1 MNLATNP
8 QSVVAPVAGL
18 RREAQLLLCC
28 ARTEFDDNARRRAL
42 SLLSEDLDWGYFLG
56 LVTKQRAVPL
66 VHRCLENAGLEGVPA
81 RAIAVLE
88 QLHAHIARRNLFLAG
103 RLVELLRLLAA
114 EDIRAIAYK
123 GPAIAVVAYGSIN
136 MRQFWDLDLLVH
148 PRDYRRARDLLL
160 SRGDYRLRANYGWE
174 CSLIDRTGIVFV
186 DLHRYIAPDVWPGA
200 LWFDR
205 LWKRRQN
212 VACAG
217 GIQTLSAEDLLVVL
231 TIQLRK
237 DAWETKEVRLS
248 KICDVAELLRSQPA
262 LDWDAVSAAAR
273 RLGCQRALSL
283 ALTVARELLGAPVNA
298 AIAGRVDNAQIEPL
312 TNYVCHRLFAE
323 DMVTPSTPMS
333 YEGFHFRVRERWR
346 DRVYSWY
353 SRPWV
358 RDVVRHLHPSAKD
371 RSMVAL
377 PAGLSILY
385 YLVRPIRVGRDYARS
400 WFRASSGTRR
410 R

>member
-1 MNLATNP
+1 MNPAGSP
-8 QSVVAPVAGL
+8 ESVAPLSSL

-28 ARTEFDDNARRRAL
+28 ARTALDDDARRRAL
-42 SLLSEDLDWGYFLG
+42 SLLSEDLDWGYFLR
-56 LVTKQRAVPL
+56 LVTRQRAVPL
-66 VHRCLENAGLEGVPA
+66 VHRCFETAGLEGVPA
-81 RAIAVLE
+81 KTTAVLE
-88 QLHAHIARRNLFLAG
+88 QQHDHIARRNLFLTG

-114 EDIRAIAYK
+114 DNVRAIAYK
-123 GPAIAVVAYGSIN
+123 GPAIAAVAYGNIN
-136 MRQFWDLDLLVH
+136 LRQFWDVDVLVD

-160 SRGDYRLRANYGWE
+160 SRGGYRLRENYGWE

-205 LWKRRQN
+205 LWRRRQN
-212 VACAG
+212 VASAG
-217 GIQTLSAEDLLVVL
+217 GIHTLSAEDMLVVL

-248 KICDVAELLRSQPA
+248 KICDIAELLRARPT
-262 LDWDAVSAAAR
+262 LDWDAVSAAAK
-273 RLGCQRALSL
+273 RLGCRRALSL

-298 AIAGRVDNAQIEPL
+298 SIAGQVDNAQIKPL
-312 TNYVCHRLFAE
+312 IDYVCHRLFD

-371 RSMVAL
+371 RSMITL
-377 PAGLSILY
+377 PAGLGFLY
-385 YLVRPIRVGRDYARS
+385 YLVRPIRVGRDYART
-400 WFRASSGTRR
+400 WFRGR
-410 R
+410 